1 MAITASAFCAQA
13 QQAELP
19 NNLSAASKDSKQKI
33 EEASKNRIIYYS
45 KNNQTENTEE
55 IIQTDKRA
63 PDFFDIYTNSDQNI
77 FYNSNNNDPVITN
90 MPAPGPNLN
99 YYSIDRN
106 SNGNYDKLVN

>member
-19 NNLSAASKDSKQKI
+19 NNLSAALKESKQKI

-55 IIQTDKRA
+55 IIQTHKRT
-63 PDFFDIYTNSDQNI
+63 PDFFDIYSSQNI
-77 FYNSNNNDPVITN
+77 FYNGNNNDPVITT
-90 MPAPGPNLN
+90 MPATGPNLN

-106 SNGNYDKLVN
+106 SIGN